1 MSSDDSEDVLAA
13 NLLLLQAENQL
24 RAVEGLLTRKT
35 RSEGP
40 FCSFC
45 GNPKSDVAALVEGK
59 NAYICLECTQL
70 ARRLL
75 LGAS

>member
-1 MSSDDSEDVLAA
+1 MSTDDSEGVRAA

-24 RAVEGLLTRKT
+24 RAVEGLLTR
-35 RSEGP
+35 RMPPEGP

-45 GNPKSDVAALVEGK
+45 GNPKSEVGALVEGK